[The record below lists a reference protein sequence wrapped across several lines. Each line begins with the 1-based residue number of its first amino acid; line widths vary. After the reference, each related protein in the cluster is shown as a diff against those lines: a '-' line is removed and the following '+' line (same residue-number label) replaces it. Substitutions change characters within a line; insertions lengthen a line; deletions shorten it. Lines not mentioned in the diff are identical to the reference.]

1 VVVTWSGT
9 DGSGKYMRSGNKG
22 LGMFVEEKFDS
33 IWKGVGGAD
42 FKMEGGVGEKMASV
56 PQGLVDATK

>member
-1 VVVTWSGT
+1 
-9 DGSGKYMRSGNKG
+9 MRSGNKG

-42 FKMEGGVGEKMASV
+42 FKMEGGKGEKMASV